1 MGAAHHDDHGHGGGA
16 SALNANGLKIL
27 STSERNP
34 RVRTVQVNRPPLGV
48 ERTFLPAIVKGLG
61 LTAKHFFKNT
71 FRGVVKSHE
80 VQTIE
85 YPDVKPHY
93 PARYRGLHRLMHRE
107 DGSVRCVA
115 CMMCPTVCP
124 AHCITIHPGERPD
137 SNEKYP
143 VVFEID
149 ELRCVVCGLCV
160 EACPCDAL
168 RMDTGVHMHPV
179 QSRGDAVLG
188 KLDLMKLG
196 GASTAVQGG
205 IKGEWQ
211 KVDTADSRSA
221 DSAAPAAPR

>member
-1 MGAAHHDDHGHGGGA
+1 MSAAHDDHAHAAPAPGSGPRV
-16 SALNANGLKIL
+16 L
-27 STSERNP
+27 SISTKNP
-34 RVRTVQVNRPPLGV
+34 KVRTVQIERPALGA
-48 ERTFLPAIVKGLG
+48 ERAFLPAVVKGLAM
-61 LTAKHFFKNT
+61 TAKHFFKNT
-71 FRGVVKSHE
+71 FRGIVPSKDM
-80 VQTIE
+80 QTIE
-85 YPDVKPHY
+85 YPDVKPDY

-124 AHCITIHPGERPD
+124 AHCITIHPGERAD

-160 EACPCDAL
+160 EACPCDAI

-188 KLDLMKLG
+188 KIDLMKLG
-196 GASTAVQGG
+196 VRSTAVQGG
-205 IKGEWQ
+205 IEGDWRKQDG
-211 KVDTADSRSA
+211 ADSRSA
-221 DSAAPAAPR
+221 ESAAPAAPR